1 MTTSLEQR
9 FLKNDDMD
17 AYAKA
22 EHLLVS
28 DSMSQQELQQKCND
42 CSATFKDINSA
53 ALTSELSMLSKCRQE
68 TSRKADIPVFQSV
81 NDVML
86 FFSKRPPEYRALFT
100 ETIKLASLLT
110 VVPATSATA
119 ERSFSCLK
127 RVKTWLRTTMSQPHL
142 NTYAILHAH
151 RDVLPQMAVVMKD
164 FVGLNEGRQRVFGCK
179 FQ

>member
-42 CSATFKDINSA
+42 CSGTFKDIDPSA
-53 ALTSELSMLSKCRQE
+53 LSSELSMLSKCR
-68 TSRKADIPVFQSV
+68 SKNADIPVFQSV
-81 NDVML
+81 NDMML
-86 FFSKRPPEYRALFT
+86 FFSKRPLEYRALFT

-127 RVKTWLRTTMSQPHL
+127 RVKTWLRTTMTQPHL

-164 FVGLNEGRQRVFGCK
+164 FVGLNEGRQRVFGLK
-179 FQ
+179 FL